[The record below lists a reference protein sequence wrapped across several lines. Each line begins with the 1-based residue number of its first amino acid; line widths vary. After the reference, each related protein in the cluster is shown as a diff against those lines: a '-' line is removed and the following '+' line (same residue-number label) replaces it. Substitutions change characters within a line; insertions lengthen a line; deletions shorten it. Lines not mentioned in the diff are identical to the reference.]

1 MQLARCAGAAG
12 HVWKSSEAGRRGG
25 SGQVVCA
32 WGAARGETSSA
43 GNAPCVSRKCRALT
57 AAAVGDVSS
66 SPAAA
71 RARHHGLGPPPAPR
85 VEPRRQP
92 ARAARDAS
100 PRPCQ
105 WPRGLGAAGEC
116 RRATHSRRATHTLH
130 TRVDRGATCRAAQ
143 RQRPA
148 VALAQPRHSPLL
160 HSRDCGRGVPELVPG
175 LMEVHLDAGAG
186 ATRPLTATLT
196 LHAHAHPLTHPD
208 LHPNL
213 QVLAPGGASLFTPG
227 RNGTEAL
234 YATRG
239 LEPRP
244 SSLQPAPYLPTHFSF
259 SRAVCLAS
267 PRLASPHLTSHLT
280 SPHLSPHLTSPRLTS
295 HLTSP
300 RLASPHLSPHL
311 ASPRLT
317 RRRARLEVGQPL
329 VYPTRWRPSTT
340 REGSWVVDRA
350 FNTQAIS
357 AASMG
362 PKAVQNCET
371 NGADQVEPE
380 PKP

>member
-1 MQLARCAGAAG
+1 M
-12 HVWKSSEAGRRGG
+12 
-25 SGQVVCA
+25 
-32 WGAARGETSSA
+32 
-43 GNAPCVSRKCRALT
+43 
-57 AAAVGDVSS
+57 
-66 SPAAA
+66 
-71 RARHHGLGPPPAPR
+71 
-85 VEPRRQP
+85 
-92 ARAARDAS
+92 
-100 PRPCQ
+100 
-105 WPRGLGAAGEC
+105 
-116 RRATHSRRATHTLH
+116 
-130 TRVDRGATCRAAQ
+130 
-143 RQRPA
+143 
-148 VALAQPRHSPLL
+148 
-160 HSRDCGRGVPELVPG
+160 
-175 LMEVHLDAGAG
+175 
-186 ATRPLTATLT
+186 LT

-244 SSLQPAPYLPTHFSF
+244 SSLQPAPYLPTNFSF

-267 PRLASPHLTSHLT
+267 PRLASPLT
-280 SPHLSPHLTSPRLTS
+280 
-295 HLTSP
+295 
-300 RLASPHLSPHL
+300 
-311 ASPRLT
+311 SPRLT

-371 NGADQVEPE
+371 SGADQVEPE
-380 PKP
+380 PKL

>member
-1 MQLARCAGAAG
+1 
-12 HVWKSSEAGRRGG
+12 
-25 SGQVVCA
+25 
-32 WGAARGETSSA
+32 
-43 GNAPCVSRKCRALT
+43 
-57 AAAVGDVSS
+57 
-66 SPAAA
+66 
-71 RARHHGLGPPPAPR
+71 
-85 VEPRRQP
+85 
-92 ARAARDAS
+92 
-100 PRPCQ
+100 
-105 WPRGLGAAGEC
+105 
-116 RRATHSRRATHTLH
+116 
-130 TRVDRGATCRAAQ
+130 
-143 RQRPA
+143 
-148 VALAQPRHSPLL
+148 
-160 HSRDCGRGVPELVPG
+160 
-175 LMEVHLDAGAG
+175 MEVHLDAGAG

>member
-1 MQLARCAGAAG
+1 M
-12 HVWKSSEAGRRGG
+12 
-25 SGQVVCA
+25 
-32 WGAARGETSSA
+32 
-43 GNAPCVSRKCRALT
+43 
-57 AAAVGDVSS
+57 
-66 SPAAA
+66 
-71 RARHHGLGPPPAPR
+71 
-85 VEPRRQP
+85 
-92 ARAARDAS
+92 
-100 PRPCQ
+100 
-105 WPRGLGAAGEC
+105 
-116 RRATHSRRATHTLH
+116 
-130 TRVDRGATCRAAQ
+130 
-143 RQRPA
+143 
-148 VALAQPRHSPLL
+148 
-160 HSRDCGRGVPELVPG
+160 
-175 LMEVHLDAGAG
+175 HLDAGAG

-196 LHAHAHPLTHPD
+196 LDAHAHPLTHPD

-244 SSLQPAPYLPTHFSF
+244 SGLQPAPSLPAHSSL

-267 PRLASPHLTSHLT
+267 PRLASPH
-280 SPHLSPHLTSPRLTS
+280 
-295 HLTSP
+295 
-300 RLASPHLSPHL
+300 
-311 ASPRLT
+311 LT

-371 NGADQVEPE
+371 SGADQVEPE
-380 PKP
+380 PKL